1 MKRLIRK
8 KLAPRLRVTVSPET
22 TTPSPDGSSKKDNNY
37 DAGNFQQDGHQLQD
51 TTLAT
56 TNKLL
61 LELLDLQRAQLRGK
75 ADEHHDPDKDKR
87 NDWKLAAAVIDR
99 ILCIIFSI
107 LFAGGTVVFFVT
119 FAIGYRPSY
128 SRK

>member
-1 MKRLIRK
+1 MKWLIRK
-8 KLAPRLRVTVSPET
+8 KLSPCLRMTISSEAPA
-22 TTPSPDGSSKKDNNY
+22 PSLTGARTRDNN
-37 DAGNFQQDGHQLQD
+37 DAGDFQQDGHQLQD